1 MHRRFEVFAFPD
13 GVQARP
19 ARKRQRHQP
28 GERAVI
34 NVRERMQHAHKP
46 ERADFV
52 IGVGAHWFDH
62 G

>member
-1 MHRRFEVFAFPD
+1 
-13 GVQARP
+13 
-19 ARKRQRHQP
+19 
-28 GERAVI
+28 VI
-34 NVRERMQHAHKP
+34 NVRERVQHAHKP